1 MKGVD
6 IMEFNNDE
14 LQIIYNILIQA
25 PYNIV
30 KPLCDK
36 IENNFMNQT
45 KKDGK

>member
-36 IENNFMNQT
+36 IENYLKNLSR
-45 KKDGK
+45 

>member
-1 MKGVD
+1 MKGD
-6 IMEFNNDE
+6 NIMEFNNDE

-36 IENNFMNQT
+36 IENYLNNLSR
-45 KKDGK
+45 